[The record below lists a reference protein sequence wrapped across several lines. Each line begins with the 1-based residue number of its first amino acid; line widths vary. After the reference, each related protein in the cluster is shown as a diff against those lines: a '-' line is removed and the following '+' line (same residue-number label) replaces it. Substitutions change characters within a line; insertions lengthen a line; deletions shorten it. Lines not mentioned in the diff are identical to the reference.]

1 MTSVL
6 TQTIARLLL
15 LPTLVTA
22 IAVLIKGY
30 VAVGDGFAAGVIA
43 AMALLLQYVAFSRQE
58 VEQRL
63 PLVRLARPLALAGL
77 LLVLLVAFA
86 PLLAGDEIVTHYPGP
101 DQKVAHLGTLELHTV
116 VLFDTGVFCLVF
128 GFSVAIVRLV
138 AQVREQEG
146 HQ

>member
-22 IAVLIKGY
+22 IAILVKGY
-30 VAVGDGFAAGVIA
+30 VAVGDGFAAGVVA
-43 AMALLLQYVAFSRQE
+43 AVALLLQYVAFNHQE
-58 VEQRL
+58 AEQHL

-86 PLLAGDEIVTHYPGP
+86 PLLAGLPVVTHYPGP
-101 DQKVAHLGTLELHTV
+101 DQKVIHLGTLELHTA
-116 VLFDTGVFCLVF
+116 VLFDIGVFCLVF

-146 HQ
+146 DQ